1 MKRIIFHWTKLLLVK
16 ILFYLYNPLVKV
28 LIVIVNYNGKHLLEK
43 NLHSVVATEYPNFDI
58 VVVDNDSVDGSVG
71 FLKKEFPTVKIV
83 ESKKNLGF
91 GRGNNLGVKNYP
103 EYDAYLFLNNDVS
116 VPKDWLGKLVD
127 VLKSDERIGAVGPKV
142 LYSKNVVGEKRI
154 VNSAGIYVTK
164 HFIGYDRYCDEEDRS
179 EFDVVE
185 EVDALMGGASLIRKS
200 VFDEVGGFSKKMFL
214 YYEDIDLALRIKDLG
229 YLICYCG
236 TSEVYHDHM
245 ASSKSLGAR
254 KRNIMNVMNRF
265 ESLRSRKGI
274 WVAVKETVWFL
285 FHWLVWKIVFSK
297 EMNLKEYFLKKE

>member
-1 MKRIIFHWTKLLLVK
+1 MR
-16 ILFYLYNPLVKV
+16 V
-28 LIVIVNYNGKHLLEK
+28 LIVIVNYNGKHLLAK
-43 NLHSVVATEYPNFDI
+43 NLSSVIQTDYPNFDV
-58 VVVDNDSVDGSVG
+58 VVVDNASVDGSVD
-71 FLKKEFPTVKIV
+71 FLKKEFATVKVV
-83 ESKKNLGF
+83 ESKENLGF
-91 GRGNNLGVKNYP
+91 GRGNNLGVEKFPN
-103 EYDAYLFLNNDVS
+103 YDAFLFLNNDVS

-164 HFIGYDRYCDEEDRS
+164 HFVGYDRYCDEDDRS
-179 EFDVVE
+179 EFDVIE
-185 EVDALMGGASLIRKS
+185 EVDALMGGAFLVKKS

-229 YLICYCG
+229 YLIYYCG

-245 ASSKSLGAR
+245 ASSKSLGVR
-254 KRNIMNVMNRF
+254 KRNIMNMMNRF
-265 ESLRSRKGI
+265 ESLKVRKGTL
-274 WVAVKETVWFL
+274 VAVKETVWFL

-297 EMNLKEYFLKKE
+297 KMNLKEYFLKKE